1 MKDNNVKATKIY
13 KPELL
18 TCPICNNNLKYCY
31 TISNKVV
38 QFSSGKTI
46 RIKNLGYKC
55 PNCNDIVF
63 FSQTANKLAFRGYT
77 YSAKVICIIDYE
89 KTINHRGRETI
100 CDILDNKNIE
110 ISDRNVDIIHKKFK
124 EIYDH
129 DYDKIIKEAYK
140 EMMDKFNEI
149 RISLD
154 LITVNEISY
163 VIMYDFFTGNIL
175 AIWKFD
181 GMDDPK
187 LIETLSKYVNDE
199 YNITTI
205 FSVRGYV
212 SKFVPI
218 IKSLA
223 PKGTK
228 VYPFLKF

>member
-55 PNCNDIVF
+55 PSCNDNVF

-77 YSAKVICIIDYE
+77 YSAKVICMIDYE

>member
-55 PNCNDIVF
+55 PSCNDIVF

-77 YSAKVICIIDYE
+77 YSAKVICMIDYE

-124 EIYDH
+124 EIYDQ
-129 DYDKIIKEAYK
+129 DYDKIIKDAYK
-140 EMMDKFNEI
+140 KMMDKFNEI

-175 AIWKFD
+175 AIWKFN

-187 LIETLSKYVNDE
+187 LIETLSKYINDE

>member
-18 TCPICNNNLKYCY
+18 VCPICNNNLKYCY

-55 PNCNDIVF
+55 PSCNDNVF
-63 FSQTANKLAFRGYT
+63 FSQTATKLAFRGYT

-218 IKSLA
+218 IKFLA

>member
-55 PNCNDIVF
+55 PSCNDNVF

-124 EIYDH
+124 EIYDQ

-175 AIWKFD
+175 AIWKFN

>member
-55 PNCNDIVF
+55 PSCNDNVF
-63 FSQTANKLAFRGYT
+63 FSQTANKLAFKGYT
-77 YSAKVICIIDYE
+77 YSAKVICMIDYE

-124 EIYDH
+124 EIYDQ

-175 AIWKFD
+175 AIWKFN

-187 LIETLSKYVNDE
+187 LIETLSKYINDE